1 MQLRNYQTKI
11 LDELYESWKHVQNV
25 IIQLPTGGGK
35 TCTFCKVISQHPG
48 KCVVIAHRSQ
58 LLVQIS
64 LTLAHYGIK
73 HNLITNQTS
82 VKDAITLQMQL
93 FKKSFFDVHAKT
105 TIVGVDTLLRR
116 GSVCPD
122 VTLVIQDEGHH
133 ALKTNKWGKAADFF
147 PNARGLYPTATP
159 TRADGKG
166 LGRAADGLVDH
177 IITGPSMRDLIN
189 QGFLTDF
196 RVFAPPCDIDL
207 AAVPLGAD
215 GDFSQPKLRVAVGK
229 SRIVGDIVLNYLK
242 FAPGKLGLT
251 FAVSVE
257 SATEIAAEFRKRGV
271 PAEVM
276 SSKTPDILR
285 AEIMR
290 RFERREILQIVNVDL
305 FGEGVDVPAIEVVSF
320 GRPTQSYP
328 LYIQQFGRAL
338 RPMAGKD
345 KAIIIDHA
353 GNVVRHGLPDDPR
366 EWTLERRERRRESS
380 GIPLRTCLNPE
391 CVQVYKR
398 VYKCCPYCGFYPVPA
413 QRSLPEHVDGDL
425 TELDLTALRAEI
437 KRVDDAPRVP
447 QNLSPVAQRAIIN
460 RHHERQQTQR
470 TLRES
475 IAQWAGFLKAEGYD
489 DSMIYRKFYFTFGID
504 IATAQTLGIRE
515 AENVIRHLGA
525 ALEYSRGSAR

>member
-1 MQLRNYQTKI
+1 MQLRNYQIKI
-11 LDELYESWKHVQNV
+11 IEELYEAWKHVQNV

-35 TCTFCKVISQHPG
+35 TCTFCKVISEHRG

-93 FKKSFFDVHAKT
+93 FKKSFFSVHASV
-105 TIVGVDTLLRR
+105 TIIGVDTLLRR
-116 GSVCPD
+116 GAVYPD
-122 VTLVIQDEGHH
+122 VTLIIQDEGHH
-133 ALKTNKWGKAADFF
+133 ALKNNKWGKVAGFF
-147 PNARGLYPTATP
+147 PNAKGLYPTATP

-177 IITGPSMRDLIN
+177 IIVGPSMRELIY
-189 QGFLTDF
+189 QGWLTDY
-196 RVFAPPCDIDL
+196 RVFAPQCDIDL
-207 AAVPLGAD
+207 TTVPLGID
-215 GDFSQPKLRVAVGK
+215 GDFSQPKLRKAVGK

-242 FAPGKLGLT
+242 FASGKLGLT
-251 FAVSVE
+251 FAVSIE
-257 SATEIAAEFRKRGV
+257 SATAIAAEFRKRGV

-276 SSKTPDILR
+276 SSKTPDMLR

-320 GRPTQSYP
+320 GRPTQSYA
-328 LYIQQFGRAL
+328 LYVQQFGRAL
-338 RPMAGKD
+338 RPLPGKE
-345 KAIIIDHA
+345 KAIIIDHVN
-353 GNVVRHGLPDDPR
+353 NVVRHGLPDDPR
-366 EWTLERRERRRESS
+366 EWTLARRERRGRGESA
-380 GIPLRTCLNPE
+380 GVPLRTCLNPE

-398 VYKCCPYCGFYPVPA
+398 IHKCCPYCGFYPVPSE
-413 QRSLPEHVDGDL
+413 RSLPEHVDGDL
-425 TELDLTALRAEI
+425 TELDLSTLRREI
-437 KRVDDAPRVP
+437 KRIDEAPRVP

-460 RHHERQQTQR
+460 QHHERQQTQR

-475 IAQWAGFLKAEGYD
+475 IAQWAGYLKEKDYD
-489 DSMIYRKFYFTFGID
+489 DSMIYREFYFTFGID
-504 IATAQTLGIRE
+504 IATAQTLGVRE
-515 AENVIRHLGA
+515 AEDVIRHLGK
-525 ALEYSRGSAR
+525 ALEHSR